1 MQISRVKEY
10 IGKDVLIQL
19 FNDIGCVNGILEYDK
34 NSPQKFHIGKT
45 YFNASDVNSCLE
57 SHYNTLLDWVKNS
70 NTKVEYDDAEEEI
83 HKTKF
88 VLKAITGMQYRK
100 LLSIL
105 KEERDKKFG
114 CNYKHSFP
122 SKYWDE

>member
-1 MQISRVKEY
+1 MTNQEALKYCKQKE
-10 IGKDVLIQL
+10 
-19 FNDIGCVNGILEYDK
+19 FE
-34 NSPQKFHIGKT
+34 
-45 YFNASDVNSCLE
+45 NSCLE
-57 SHYNTLLDWVKNS
+57 HYNTLLDWVKNS

-122 SKYWDE
+122 SEYWDE